1 MSKNISLNANLRE
14 KSGKR
19 NARRLRQESQQ
30 IPGVIYGAGQETQSV
45 QFAAKELGLALA
57 EEATYSRILTL
68 NVNGGEQKAVL
79 KQVQR
84 HPSRPRILHVDFLR
98 IDMNKELTMEVP
110 IHLKGAANSP
120 GVKGGGIL
128 SHHLTEIEIQ
138 CLPND
143 LPQFLELD
151 ISQMEMGHSLH
162 LADIPLPQGVSLT
175 KNVSDPEQ
183 NQPVI
188 SVLKPYVPSAEEL
201 ASESAAPESKETEVI
216 TEKAEAEGEE

>member
-1 MSKNISLNANLRE
+1 MKNNISLTAQLRD

-19 NARRLRQESQQ
+19 NVRRLRQESQQ

-98 IDMNKELTMEVP
+98 IDMNKKLTMEVP
-110 IHLKGAANSP
+110 IHLKGATTAP
-120 GVKGGGIL
+120 GIKDGGVL
-128 SHHLTEIEIQ
+128 SHHLTEIEIH

-143 LPQFLELD
+143 LPQFIELD
-151 ISQMEMGHSLH
+151 IGGMEMGHSLH
-162 LADIPLPQGVSLT
+162 LADVLLPQGVSLS
-175 KNVSDPEQ
+175 KDVSDPE
-183 NQPVI
+183 NNHPVVSI
-188 SVLKPYVPSAEEL
+188 LKPYVPSAAEL
-201 ASESAAPESKETEVI
+201 ASETAAPESKETEVI
-216 TEKAEAEGEE
+216 TEKAKEEGEE